1 MEARRRAGGAPVS
14 RAGLKCMPCSAAGVQ
29 KAMTLVEYGKP
40 YVVTQHALPVPT
52 GSEVLVRTTY
62 AGVCHS
68 ELHMWEGKWNLGGGK
83 QLPSDPKQLP
93 CVLGH
98 EIEGEVLAA
107 GSDVPAGFLGN
118 SCECAG
124 CSRY

>member
-1 MEARRRAGGAPVS
+1 MAGHRSGAMEARRRAGGAPAS

-68 ELHMWEGKWNLGGGK
+68 ELHMWAGPL
-83 QLPSDPKQLP
+83 
-93 CVLGH
+93 VLDT
-98 EIEGEVLAA
+98 EQRT
-107 GSDVPAGFLGN
+107 P
-118 SCECAG
+118 
-124 CSRY
+124 